1 MTSQVDSGFKA
12 VVDKLVQQRQDFL
25 ASLKSGSSML
35 KLTYQGKTLL
45 CVYMRHTDTTVTVM
59 TTKEIV
65 AHLWGNA
72 TLCLSGTFEE
82 ADVKFPLN
90 EVQLANG

>member
-1 MTSQVDSGFKA
+1 MSNAVSPEFKQL
-12 VVDKLVQQRQDFL
+12 VGNIVQQRQDFL

-35 KLTYQGKTLL
+35 KLTYKGKTLL
-45 CVYMRHTDTTVTVM
+45 CVYMRHTATTVTVM

-82 ADVKFPLN
+82 TNVKFPLE